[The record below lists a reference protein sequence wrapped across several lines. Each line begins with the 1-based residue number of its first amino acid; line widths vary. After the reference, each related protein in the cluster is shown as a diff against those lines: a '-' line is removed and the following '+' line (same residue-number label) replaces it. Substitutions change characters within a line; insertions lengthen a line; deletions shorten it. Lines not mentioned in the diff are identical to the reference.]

1 MILDA
6 HSNLQTQGLGNG
18 WFQRSETDLHVA
30 VWAGFVF
37 VEGEPPGEPSIRI
50 LLDRLIGSNV
60 QTAAAKLK
68 GTFFLA
74 IQEKS
79 SLQTFAF
86 VDNAGMFKAF
96 YTSSRIGDSHL
107 ELLDSERLKPGDLD
121 PERTVEFLELGNI
134 HFERSF
140 APAISKLQCSD
151 IVTFGAGGR
160 TIAIKKRLPAVSEP
174 NDEPVE
180 AIFTNLARSLGE
192 QSVSVDLTGG
202 FDSRLVACLLRRAGV
217 EFEAALSG
225 GPDLADLEIARLVA
239 KELDVPFYYYVPPVR
254 SVGAEFDEVF
264 ELTDGM
270 ADILYFRRIV
280 GLQRGRSARGVTLS
294 ISGMGGALFKDV
306 FWLHEFPFYRR
317 RHSNTARWFDL
328 RMMPRKKAHGLLTH
342 QLQAASAAMRADFLL
357 RLKEFVA
364 DLNTRTFD
372 QLGYFVKYQAFSGCN
387 LTGRSRIGP
396 LAYDPLL
403 EYDVFRISY
412 NLPRTRRMFNA
423 YHRNLLSKYFPKI
436 AEIVTTEGFS
446 ASTRLPSLPRSAMGY
461 SRNKARR
468 LVRKVT
474 QRLGAPVLCGP
485 VSPDHPSI
493 AAHVKA
499 SKEFASDLDC
509 LKSMNI
515 VDRSVTADKVST
527 DLVGRLQTVARL
539 YRRVA

>member
-1 MILDA
+1 LLDA
-6 HSNLQTQGLGNG
+6 
-18 WFQRSETDLHVA
+18 
-30 VWAGFVF
+30 
-37 VEGEPPGEPSIRI
+37 
-50 LLDRLIGSNV
+50 
-60 QTAAAKLK
+60 
-68 GTFFLA
+68 
-74 IQEKS
+74 
-79 SLQTFAF
+79 
-86 VDNAGMFKAF
+86 
-96 YTSSRIGDSHL
+96 
-107 ELLDSERLKPGDLD
+107 ERLKPEDLD
-121 PERTVEFLELGNI
+121 PERVVEFLELGNI

-140 APAISKLQCSD
+140 APAISKFQYSD
-151 IVTFGAGGR
+151 IVTFGADAR
-160 TIAIKKRLPAVSEP
+160 TVAFKKRLPAVSEP
-174 NDEPVE
+174 NNEKIED
-180 AIFTNLARSLGE
+180 IFTKLSCSLGE

-217 EFEAALSG
+217 EFETALSG
-225 GPDLADLEIARLVA
+225 APGLSDREIARAVA
-239 KELDVPFYYYVPPVR
+239 KELDVPFHYYVPPVP
-254 SVGAEFDEVF
+254 SAGAEFDEVF

-270 ADILYFRRIV
+270 ADVLYFRRIV
-280 GLQRGRSARGVTLS
+280 GLQRSRSARGITLS

-306 FWLHEFPFYRR
+306 FWLHEFPFYKRK
-317 RHSNTARWFDL
+317 HSNTARWFDL
-328 RMMPRKKAHGLLTH
+328 RMMPRKKAHGLLAD
-342 QLQAASAAMRADFLL
+342 QLRNASAAMRAEFLL
-357 RLKEFVA
+357 RLREFVA

-403 EYDVFRISY
+403 EHDVFRVSY
-412 NLPRTRRMFNA
+412 NLPRTRRMFNS
-423 YHRNLLSKYFPKI
+423 YHRNLLSKYYPKV

-446 ASTRLPSLPRSAMGY
+446 ASTRLSALPRSAMGY

-474 QRLGAPVLCGP
+474 QRLGAPVLYGP
-485 VSPDHPSI
+485 LSPDHPAI

-515 VDRSVTADKVST
+515 LDRGVTADKVST